1 MAPTDQPGSRSDP
14 LTHRVERVEEL
25 LMFADRR
32 HETLAATIDEL
43 SRQLAAMHKTVD
55 QLSKRIKDAERLAS
69 GNDPPRT
76 PEDDLP
82 PHNAF

>member
-1 MAPTDQPGSRSDP
+1 MDP
-14 LTHRVERVEEL
+14 LTQRVERIEEL

-32 HETLAATIDEL
+32 HETLAATVDEL

-55 QLSKRIKDAERLAS
+55 QLSKRLKDAERFAA
-69 GNDPPRT
+69 GNESPRT
-76 PEDDLP
+76 PEDDIP